1 MCPRLSFALA
11 ALSLLLASCAH
22 KEPEVD
28 FKPIQL
34 TWNALSDAAEN
45 HPEKDGC
52 VIAVTA
58 KVMREKA
65 VLDSRS
71 EVLDYLVNYDLKG
84 EILEFE
90 GFCGNPAGQGTPE
103 CRWTATCS
111 GPENVVVK
119 FHNGD

>member
-1 MCPRLSFALA
+1 
-11 ALSLLLASCAH
+11 
-22 KEPEVD
+22 
-28 FKPIQL
+28 
-34 TWNALSDAAEN
+34 
-45 HPEKDGC
+45 
-52 VIAVTA
+52 
-58 KVMREKA
+58 MREKA

-71 EVLDYLVNYDLKG
+71 EVIDYLVNYDLKG

-90 GFCGNPAGQGTPE
+90 GFCGNPAGQETPE

>member
-1 MCPRLSFALA
+1 MRTRLSFALA

-34 TWNALSDAAEN
+34 SWNALSDEAEN
-45 HPEKDGC
+45 HPEKDAC

-58 KVMREKA
+58 KMMRERA
-65 VLDSRS
+65 VLDSKS
-71 EVLDYLVNYDLKG
+71 DALDYLVNYDLKG
-84 EILEFE
+84 GILEFE
-90 GFCGNPAGQGTPE
+90 GFCGVSASRESPE
-103 CRWTATCS
+103 CRWTATC
-111 GPENVVVK
+111 PNAENVVVK

>member
-1 MCPRLSFALA
+1 MKRLAVLLFPA
-11 ALSLLLASCAH
+11 ALLLVSCAN
-22 KEPEVD
+22 KEPEVE

-34 TWNALSDAAEN
+34 NWSARSEAAES
-45 HPEKDGC
+45 HPDKDRC
-52 VIAVTA
+52 VISITSSLMQDKRILA
-58 KVMREKA
+58 
-65 VLDSRS
+65 SRS
-71 EVLDYLVNYDLKG
+71 EVIDYLVNYDLKG